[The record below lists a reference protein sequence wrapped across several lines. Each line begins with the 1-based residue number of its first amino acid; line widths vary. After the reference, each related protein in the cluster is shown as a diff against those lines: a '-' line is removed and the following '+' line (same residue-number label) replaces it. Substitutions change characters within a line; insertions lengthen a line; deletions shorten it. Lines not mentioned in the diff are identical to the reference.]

1 MAAKSPID
9 LRGLYEVEVVFRAV
23 AETLGRYDAGT
34 LPVTNPQSPVTT
46 NPQSLI
52 PTQKVLREGV
62 QCLLCFSLTT
72 GLLQSR

>member
-34 LPVTNPQSPVTT
+34 LPVTNPQS
-46 NPQSLI
+46 LI